1 MSLQAIVNDWMDESR
16 KLIVQ
21 NYDRDGMRAS
31 GKFERDLQV
40 EEGGKSG
47 LVKSTLFGS
56 AHSPFIDGGRGA
68 TKSAGSGISL
78 KDLIRKWI
86 DDKRIVPDGIS
97 KDSLAFLIARKIH
110 REGWKPKH
118 LPPNGV
124 ISSVINEKRIASLQE
139 QIGEFYKVNT
149 TTEYGFNINSSG

>member
-1 MSLQAIVNDWMDESR
+1 MSLESIVDDWIDLS
-16 KLIVQ
+16 KDLILD
-21 NYDRDGMRAS
+21 NYNRDNMRAS
-31 GKFERDLQV
+31 GKFERELQKV
-40 EEGGKSG
+40 DGSKSG
-47 LVKSTLFGS
+47 VVKKTLYGS
-56 AHSPFIDGGRGA
+56 AHSPFVDGGRGA
-68 TKSAGSGISL
+68 TKSSGSGISL
-78 KDLIRKWI
+78 KDIIRKWI
-86 DDKRIVPDGIS
+86 DDKRIIPDGIS

-149 TTEYGFNINSSG
+149 TTEIWLQYQ